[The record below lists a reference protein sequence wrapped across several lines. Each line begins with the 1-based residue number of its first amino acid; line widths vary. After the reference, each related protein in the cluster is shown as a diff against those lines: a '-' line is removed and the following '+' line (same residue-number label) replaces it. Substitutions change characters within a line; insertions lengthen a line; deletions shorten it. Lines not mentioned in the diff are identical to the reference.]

1 MPEKHRILTDHQA
14 DIARA
19 LSAVLQG
26 CEYADAFPAMVSI
39 MACSINDGAPTR
51 EEALEVAGLIG
62 EQIFAL
68 VEAGRAGLLEAAR

>member
-19 LSAVLQG
+19 LSAVLKN

-39 MACSINDGAPTR
+39 IACSINDGAPTR

>member
-51 EEALEVAGLIG
+51 EEALEVAGLVG